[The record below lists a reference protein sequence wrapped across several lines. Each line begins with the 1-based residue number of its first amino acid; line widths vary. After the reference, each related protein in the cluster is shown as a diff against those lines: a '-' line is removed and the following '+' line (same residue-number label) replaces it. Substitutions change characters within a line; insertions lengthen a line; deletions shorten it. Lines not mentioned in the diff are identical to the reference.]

1 MTIKPGYLVSV
12 KTSRQGG
19 VKYLHSNQDKRF
31 DGKKR
36 EISKWET
43 TRLIDDVV
51 EFDRAA
57 NEQLGANYLIAK
69 CCIRTPFGYV
79 CPEEDIIKLDEA
91 IKEAHLK
98 INAFNATAQ
107 HTTLYVRVLKGKIAA
122 NDSEAFKAI
131 TGEIRELA
139 TKISAGITTADI
151 KQIRE
156 AASMAKSM
164 GRMLDTKLQ
173 SDVNDV
179 VKAARAA
186 ARLVT
191 KLEKKGE
198 KIEAVMLEEFKSPI
212 DKLSK
217 AFLDLDVDETSDDC
231 MPSIDVNRAVDLD
244 IDN

>member
-19 VKYLHSNQDKRF
+19 VKYLHADKSKQF
-31 DGKKR
+31 DSDRR
-36 EISKWET
+36 EIARWET
-43 TRLIDDVV
+43 TRVIDDVS

-79 CPEEDIIKLDEA
+79 CPEENIVKLNEA
-91 IKEAHLK
+91 IEAAHQK
-98 INAFNATAQ
+98 IDAFNKSAT

-122 NDSEAFKAI
+122 NDTEAFKAI

-139 TKISAGITTADI
+139 TKISAAITTADI

-164 GRMLDTKLQ
+164 GKMLDVKLQ
-173 SDVNDV
+173 SDVNVV

-198 KIEAVMLEEFKSPI
+198 KIEAVLFEEFKSPI

-217 AFLDLDVDETSDDC
+217 AFLDLECDDTDADT
-231 MPSIDVNRAVDLD
+231 MPTINTQRELDLED
-244 IDN
+244 